1 MEKVII
7 IFENYQKTRFES
19 SKKSYNEIK
28 NLFQELCAYLNKSDE
43 QNQYQFIM
51 QQFDM
56 ILQTALLSEAHSKN
70 EISKLEWR
78 FLANISEYGNILNE
92 MNRRGNKCTDMWVNF
107 TWENVQCLSKDMRDK
122 VAENL
127 VRISDTSAQKV
138 VKPLAQ
144 LDSMLEKDY
153 LLSIDKNVRQI
164 IDDFIFVGS
173 NSTEEALLKIK
184 SKCEFRRGQYMFYHM
199 FYKRW
204 ESFKSFQQ

>member
-28 NLFQELCAYLNKSDE
+28 NLFQELCGYLNKNDE

-51 QQFDM
+51 EQFDM

-107 TWENVQCLSKDMRDK
+107 TWENIQCITQDMRDK
-122 VAENL
+122 VAENF

-138 VKPLAQ
+138 IKPLAQ
-144 LDSMLEKDY
+144 LDSML
-153 LLSIDKNVRQI
+153 
-164 IDDFIFVGS
+164 
-173 NSTEEALLKIK
+173 
-184 SKCEFRRGQYMFYHM
+184 
-199 FYKRW
+199 
-204 ESFKSFQQ
+204 